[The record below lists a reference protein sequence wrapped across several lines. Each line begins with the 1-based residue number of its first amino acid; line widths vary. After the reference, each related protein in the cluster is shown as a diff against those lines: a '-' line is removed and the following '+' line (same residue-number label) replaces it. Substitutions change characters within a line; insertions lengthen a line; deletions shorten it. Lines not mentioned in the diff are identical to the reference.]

1 MAEPVEIPVTVM
13 SPASLSGKLSTESA
27 PVAGKP
33 VALKPGYTTTEFI
46 SAVLIMVVG
55 LLDAGFAGDV
65 GMRIAGVI
73 VAGAAV
79 FGFNISR
86 GLAKLGFHMTK
97 VLVFGVGLA
106 VVLGA
111 SSGCACTS
119 EAHRNDVACVVVHDL
134 VDCTESAAVAVWP
147 QFLPVVGALVDAL
160 TGGDGTV
167 DWGTVTS
174 ALVSLG
180 IRDGG
185 CILAALQGQYASAAK
200 PGASPKLMRK
210 AQTYHDGFQE
220 YRSQHWPNV
229 RFKLADGS
237 TQ

>member
-1 MAEPVEIPVTVM
+1 MAEQPIDVTVL

-33 VALKPGYTTTEFI
+33 VALKPGWTTSEFI
-46 SAVLIMVVG
+46 VTILAVIVG
-55 LLDAGFAGDV
+55 CLDAGIAGDV
-65 GMRIAGVI
+65 GTKISGLI

-79 FGFNISR
+79 FGFTISR

-97 VLVFGVGLA
+97 TLVFGVGLA

-119 EAHRNDVACVVVHDL
+119 EAHRNDVACVVVHDI
-134 VDCTESAAVAVWP
+134 VDCTENAAVAVWP

-167 DWGTVTS
+167 DWGTVTT
-174 ALVSLG
+174 ALISLG

-210 AQTYHDGFQE
+210 AQTYHEGFE
-220 YRSQHWPNV
+220 AYRRQRWPNV